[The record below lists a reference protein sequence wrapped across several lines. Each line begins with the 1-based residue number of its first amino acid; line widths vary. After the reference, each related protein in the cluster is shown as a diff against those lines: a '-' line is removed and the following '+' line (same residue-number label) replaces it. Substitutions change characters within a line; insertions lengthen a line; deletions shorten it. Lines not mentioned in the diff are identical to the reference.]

1 MKKIL
6 LLTFFAFSLAIG
18 TQAQVSRSVKSNQKV
33 QSDSSRKMHQQEMKD
48 LNLTKEQKVQMKEM
62 RENVKSQRDAIKNDA
77 SLSPDQK
84 KAKMKE
90 MHENL
95 KNKRNS
101 ILTPDQRNKMK
112 EMKKDHHKSNK
123 MNKKD
128 NGKNHHDKK
137 HLKKDS
143 VQ

>member
-33 QSDSSRKMHQQEMKD
+33 QSDSSRKMHQQQMKD
-48 LNLTKEQKVQMKEM
+48 LNLTEEQKVQMKEM

-90 MHENL
+90 MHENS

-101 ILTPDQRNKMK
+101 ILTPDQQNKMK
-112 EMKKDHHKSNK
+112 EMKKDHQKSNK
-123 MNKKD
+123 MNK
-128 NGKNHHDKK
+128 NHHRKNHQGQK